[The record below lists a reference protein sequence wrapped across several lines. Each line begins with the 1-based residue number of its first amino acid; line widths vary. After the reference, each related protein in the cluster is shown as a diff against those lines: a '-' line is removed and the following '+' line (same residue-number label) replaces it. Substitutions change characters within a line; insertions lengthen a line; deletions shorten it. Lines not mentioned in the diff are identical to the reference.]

1 MINLEKLITA
11 GREAGLFAVG
21 ACSAQPF
28 TDTKRIL
35 DERKKAGLHGNM
47 QFTYRN
53 PERSTEPARLLPDAK
68 TLVVGA
74 LDYYLPESQTRTSS
88 CISDPSGR
96 QKSGDTQESDRQ
108 SYGFGNGAGGGR
120 KRSGDAQ
127 ELWDEQEPQA
137 RVAAYAQADYYTALR
152 QGLEKIASILRA
164 TGYRAVVSA
173 DENSLVDRAVAHRA
187 GIGWWGKSASILVP
201 GAGSMVVLGA
211 VVTNAL
217 VDYEKPDFLPDGCGP
232 CRRCL
237 DGCPTGAI
245 VAPGV
250 VDARK
255 CLAWLLQLDGVFD
268 PRFRVAL
275 GDRIYGCDDCTEVC
289 PPNRVRFSRAR
300 RVSHQVQLRRSSEM
314 KTSERKD
321 NKQPQKDAQEPFL
334 GNSLIS
340 GHRTESFS
348 QQATQDADCP
358 PPRPRNIH
366 RTKSFSRQ
374 ATQELFLENTSRVS
388 VLGLL
393 EASDA
398 ELMAD
403 YGRWYIPKR
412 QARYLRRNALVVL
425 GNVGDPS
432 QPRVRAAVERALS
445 DTDPLIV
452 AHAIW
457 CARRLE
463 LPFDVV
469 GLKDDPIVAAEIE
482 RDVPQ
487 RADLL

>member
-28 TDTKRIL
+28 TDTERIL

-68 TLVVGA
+68 TLIVGA
-74 LDYYLPESQTRTSS
+74 LDYYLPESQTHTSS
-88 CISDPSGR
+88 CISDPSGQ
-96 QKSGDTQESDRQ
+96 QKSGDTQD
-108 SYGFGNGAGGGR
+108 F
-120 KRSGDAQ
+120 
-127 ELWDEQEPQA
+127 WDEQEPQA

-152 QGLEKIASILRA
+152 QGLEKMASILRA

-217 VDYEKPDFLPDGCGP
+217 VDYEKPDVLPDGCGP

-250 VDARK
+250 VDARR

-275 GDRIYGCDDCTEVC
+275 DDRIYGCDDCTEVC

-300 RVSHQVQLRRSSEM
+300 RVSHQVQLRRSSEI
-314 KTSERKD
+314 KSSESSERKD
-321 NKQPQKDAQEPFL
+321 NTQKSSERKDNTQSHENTREPFL
-334 GNSLIS
+334 GNSPIS
-340 GHRTESFS
+340 GYQTKPPSR
-348 QQATQDADCP
+348 QAA
-358 PPRPRNIH
+358 
-366 RTKSFSRQ
+366 Q
-374 ATQELFLENTSRVS
+374 ATQEPFSENISRVS

-425 GNVGDPS
+425 ANVGDPS

-445 DTDPLIV
+445 DTDPLIA
-452 AHAIW
+452 AHAVW
-457 CARRLE
+457 CARRLK
-463 LPFDVV
+463 LPFDAV
-469 GLKDDPIVAAEIE
+469 GLKDDPIVSAEIE